1 MMMKKALLAAVLSA
15 AALPVFAAC
24 EATLEATDTMQFSS
38 KEIVADASCKEFKLT
53 LTHTGKLPKAS
64 MGHNFV
70 LVKTD
75 ELNTVQ
81 AEAIKAGADNHY
93 IPADKKGVLAHTKL
107 LGGGESDTI
116 VIDLSKLE
124 KGGDYTYFCSFPGH
138 AAIMKGVFKY

>member
-1 MMMKKALLAAVLSA
+1 MMKKILLTAALSA
-15 AALPVFAAC
+15 AALPAFAAC

-53 LTHTGKLPKAS
+53 LTHTGKLPKGS

-70 LVKTD
+70 LVKTAD
-75 ELNTVQ
+75 MSAVQ
-81 AEAIKAGADNHY
+81 SDALKAGAGNEY
-93 IPADKKGVLAHTKL
+93 IPADEKGVLAHTKL

>member
-1 MMMKKALLAAVLSA
+1 MMKKTLLAAVLA
-15 AALPVFAAC
+15 ATALPAFAAC
-24 EATLEATDTMQFSS
+24 EATLESTDAMQYSS

-53 LTHTGKLPKAS
+53 LTHTGKLPKTS

-70 LVKTD
+70 LVKTA
-75 ELNTVQ
+75 EMSAVQ
-81 AEAIKAGADNHY
+81 SEALKAGAGNEY
-93 IPADKKGVLAHTKL
+93 IPADEKGVLAHTKL